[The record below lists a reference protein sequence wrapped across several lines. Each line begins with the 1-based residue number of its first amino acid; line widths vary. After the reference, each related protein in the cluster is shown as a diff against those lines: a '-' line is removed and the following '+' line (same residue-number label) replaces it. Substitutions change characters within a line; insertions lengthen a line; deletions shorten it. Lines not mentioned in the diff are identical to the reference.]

1 MKLGGL
7 WRSLKKAAG
16 VVGDVVDAVRAIGA
30 ILKPKKEGK

>member
-1 MKLGGL
+1 MKLGGI

-30 ILKPKKEGK
+30 MLKKKEGR